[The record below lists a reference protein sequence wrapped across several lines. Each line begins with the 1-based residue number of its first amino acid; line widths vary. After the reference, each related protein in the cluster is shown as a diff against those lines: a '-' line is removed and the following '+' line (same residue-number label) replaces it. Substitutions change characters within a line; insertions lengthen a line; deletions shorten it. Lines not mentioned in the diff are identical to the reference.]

1 MEAYQT
7 EEEQIEALKRW
18 WEEYGRSVVFGVGMC
33 LVLVF
38 GWRAWQDH
46 ARQNAE
52 AASAAYDQVQQAVQK
67 ASAQGATDL
76 DRSTLETLAE
86 PLLSEW
92 SDSTY
97 ADLSRLLMAKAAV
110 NGKELEKARDLLTT
124 VAEQSQDEAIMH
136 AAKQRLARVLL
147 SLGEHDAA
155 LAQLKGADT
164 AGSVY
169 SAAYAEI
176 RGDVLAA
183 KGDIEGAKSAYERAV
198 SAENNPRPFAEM
210 KLNNLK

>member
-18 WEEYGRSVVFGVGMC
+18 WQEYGRSVVFGIGMC

-46 ARQNAE
+46 SRQASN
-52 AASAAYDQVQQAVQK
+52 AASAAYDQLQQAVQK

-86 PLLSEW
+86 PLLVEW
-92 SDSTY
+92 SGTTY

-110 NGKELEKARDLLTT
+110 NGQDLENARTLLTT
-124 VAEQSQDEAIMH
+124 VIEQANDDAIKH
-136 AAKQRLARVLL
+136 IAKQRLARVLF
-147 SLGEHDAA
+147 SLGEYDAA
-155 LAQLKGADT
+155 LAQVKAEDAKGT
-164 AGSVY
+164 VY
-169 SAAYAEI
+169 LAAYAEI

-183 KGDIEGAKSAYERAV
+183 KGGIEEAKAAYEEAL
-198 SAENNPRPFAEM
+198 SAEKNQRPFVEI